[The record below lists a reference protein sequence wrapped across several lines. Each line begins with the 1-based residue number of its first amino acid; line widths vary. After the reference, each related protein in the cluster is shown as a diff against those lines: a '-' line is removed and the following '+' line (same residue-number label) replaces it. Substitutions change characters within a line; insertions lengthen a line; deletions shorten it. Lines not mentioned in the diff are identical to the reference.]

1 MPMTPYMP
9 QVDPVADFAG
19 CIVKAREL
27 SSGAIEVPGQE
38 KGQRC
43 VALITPGR
51 LIMAIPCPPA
61 GAVTDEM
68 LSSIR
73 RIVPHEPRQAI
84 TVIGFNDIV
93 KQNALNPGQIN
104 ALIPFLG
111 YLIGM
116 AYDGH
121 NVVVF
126 EGHPS
131 AFQAGCKN
139 ADLLLVDQ
147 SMAVHLQNDWVRV
160 ASSVMK
166 TPRIL
171 VFGSDGSL
179 ALVDPASPP
188 AVRTESQPPPQKP
201 WWWPFGKSR

>member
-1 MPMTPYMP
+1 MTPYMP
-9 QVDPVADFAG
+9 QVDPVADFVG
-19 CIVKAREL
+19 CFAKAREL
-27 SSGAIEVPGQE
+27 SSGATDVPGQD
-38 KGQRC
+38 KGQRR

-51 LIMAIPCPPA
+51 LIMPIACPPA
-61 GAVTDEM
+61 GAVTSEM

-73 RIVPHEPRQAI
+73 RIVPQEPQQAI
-84 TVIGFNDIV
+84 TVIAFNDIV

-111 YLIGM
+111 YLLGM

-131 AFQAGCKN
+131 ALQVGCGN

-147 SMAVHLQNDWVRV
+147 RMAAHLQNDWVRV

-188 AVRTESQPPPQKP
+188 AVRTESPSPPQKP

>member
-1 MPMTPYMP
+1 MTPYMP

-27 SSGAIEVPGQE
+27 SSGATEVPGQE
-38 KGQRC
+38 KGQRS

-51 LIMAIPCPPA
+51 LIMAIPCPPE
-61 GAVTDEM
+61 GAVTREM
-68 LSSIR
+68 LAGIR
-73 RIVPHEPRQAI
+73 NIVPDQPKLAV

-116 AYDGH
+116 VYDGH

-131 AFQAGCKN
+131 AFQVGCEN

-147 SMAVHLQNDWVRV
+147 RMAAHLQNDWVRV

-171 VFGSDGSL
+171 VFGSDGSV
-179 ALVDPASPP
+179 AQVDPASPP
-188 AVRTESQPPPQKP
+188 AVRNENPPPRKH

>member
-1 MPMTPYMP
+1 MTPYMP

-19 CIVKAREL
+19 CIAKAREL
-27 SSGAIEVPGQE
+27 SSRATDVPGQD
-38 KGQRC
+38 KGQRR

-61 GAVTDEM
+61 GAVTNEM
-68 LSSIR
+68 LVGIR
-73 RIVPHEPRQAI
+73 NIVPDEPKLAV
-84 TVIGFNDIV
+84 TVIAFNDIV
-93 KQNALNPGQIN
+93 KHNALNPVQIN
-104 ALIPFLG
+104 SLIPFLG
-111 YLIGM
+111 YLAGM

-131 AFQAGCKN
+131 AFQVGCEN

-147 SMAVHLQNDWVRV
+147 RMTAHLQGDWVSV

-166 TPRIL
+166 TPHIL
-171 VFGSDGSL
+171 VFNSDGSV
-179 ALVDPASPP
+179 AVVDPASPP
-188 AVRTESQPPPQKP
+188 SVRIEFPESPKKP